1 MGVLKYHVAHFDRI
15 FRALPVFVPL
25 STQRP
30 DLGRMSVS
38 FRGLALPS
46 TTATTELGD
55 KAGLILVITGQ
66 AYRIR
71 DIHIPHWRCEKAY

>member
-1 MGVLKYHVAHFDRI
+1 
-15 FRALPVFVPL
+15 
-25 STQRP
+25 
-30 DLGRMSVS
+30 MSVS